1 MQSQAIIE
9 QAERLCLPEQPGAV
23 KRSDMESTTDSDDRV
38 LELRIQG
45 RSFATIATTVGL
57 VRPSRANEAFNRA
70 LRRKPVS
77 ERDGLRR
84 EELGRLD
91 ALANGVRADTALAPR
106 DKARRLRT
114 IDRLRAMLMED

>member
-1 MQSQAIIE
+1 
-9 QAERLCLPEQPGAV
+9 
-23 KRSDMESTTDSDDRV
+23 MESTTDTDDRV

-45 RSFATIATTVGL
+45 RSFATIATAVGL

-70 LRRKPVS
+70 MRRKPVS
-77 ERDGLRR
+77 ERNGLRR
-84 EELGRLD
+84 QELGRLD
-91 ALANGVRADTALAPR
+91 ALANVVRADVTLEPK